1 MPVFSSSSLIETTA
15 SIFAAAGMR
24 ADEARVVAELLVEAN
39 LVGHDSHGVIRSRRC
54 CSCGRG

>member
-1 MPVFSSSSLIETTA
+1 MPVFSPASLTEITA
-15 SIFAAAGMR
+15 SIFATAGMR

-54 CSCGRG
+54 CS